1 MTQPKSSAGK
11 PLVTFKH
18 TTGMSSI
25 YPSTF
30 HSFYEIYFFLNGNV
44 ELVCGKVR
52 QKLRPKDIVVIPARE
67 YHQFIPLD
75 SGENY
80 ERCVIEIQPELLG
93 EETLDSAFSGKSLLR
108 LDENNRIIDHLLYL
122 IEAEKVHESED
133 FKKIL
138 PAIATDIVFLLKNLG
153 DCPIPQGNGLQGLSV
168 EVMKYINENYKN
180 DINLNKIADA
190 FFVSVSTACHYFKED
205 FGVSI
210 KQYIIEKKMID
221 AKILV
226 DKGYKAQDICIT
238 LGFENYSTFF
248 RAYKKRYGV
257 SPSGRK

>member
-1 MTQPKSSAGK
+1 MALQKAK
-11 PLVTFKH
+11 ENKKLVTFTHSK
-18 TTGMSSI
+18 GIVSI
-25 YPSTF
+25 FPSTF
-30 HSFYEIYFFLNGNV
+30 HADFEIYFFLGGDA
-44 ELVCGKVR
+44 EFVCANIRK
-52 QKLRPKDIVVIPARE
+52 KLRPLDVVIVPAGE
-67 YHQFIPLD
+67 YHQFIPKD
-75 SGENY
+75 SGETY
-80 ERCVIEIQPELLG
+80 ERCVIMLDPDLLG
-93 EETLDSAFSGKSLLR
+93 EAVLKEAFGDKRILSLG
-108 LDENNRIIDHLLYL
+108 DDHRIVKHLLYL
-122 IEAEKVHESED
+122 KEIYKTYSAED
-133 FKKIL
+133 FSVLL
-138 PAIATDIVFLLKNLG
+138 PAVVTDIVFLLKNLG
-153 DCPIPQGNGLQGLSV
+153 DCPVPQENGLQRLSV
-168 EVMKYINENYKN
+168 EVMKYINANYKN
-180 DINLNKIADA
+180 GINLNKIADA

>member
-1 MTQPKSSAGK
+1 M
-11 PLVTFKH
+11 
-18 TTGMSSI
+18 
-25 YPSTF
+25 
-30 HSFYEIYFFLNGNV
+30 
-44 ELVCGKVR
+44 
-52 QKLRPKDIVVIPARE
+52 
-67 YHQFIPLD
+67 
-75 SGENY
+75 
-80 ERCVIEIQPELLG
+80 
-93 EETLDSAFSGKSLLR
+93 
-108 LDENNRIIDHLLYL
+108 
-122 IEAEKVHESED
+122 
-133 FKKIL
+133 
-138 PAIATDIVFLLKNLG
+138 
-153 DCPIPQGNGLQGLSV
+153 PQENGLQRLSV
-168 EVMKYINENYKN
+168 EVMKYINANYKN
-180 DINLNKIADA
+180 GINLNKIADT